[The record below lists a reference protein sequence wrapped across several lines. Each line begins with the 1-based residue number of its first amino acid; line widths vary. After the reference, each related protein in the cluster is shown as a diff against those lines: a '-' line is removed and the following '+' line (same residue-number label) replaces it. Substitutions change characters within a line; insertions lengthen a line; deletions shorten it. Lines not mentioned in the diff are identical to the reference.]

1 MAKEKIAFIINPQ
14 SGRKNRNV
22 SIESITKFLDS
33 KRFSPKFYTSEH
45 PGHANTLA
53 YQAASEGCKIIVAV
67 GGDGTVNEIA
77 SALVLLKLPLGII
90 PSGSGN
96 GLARHLKIPLSI
108 SKALQTINQGKIMH
122 IDAGKVNESWFF
134 CTSGIGFDAKIGYKF
149 SKLNKRG
156 FLGYFKA
163 IIQEFSK
170 YKIKK
175 YSFTIDG
182 RKYKRKAF
190 VITIANAS
198 QYGNNAFIAPNAST
212 TDGLL
217 DVCIVKPFPRWKVIF
232 LALRLMNRSINQSEY
247 YEYIRGKTIYFKKP
261 KKKYI
266 LHYDGEPIKF
276 KKEKIQIDIVPKLL
290 QVIVP
295 DH

>member
-22 SIESITKFLDS
+22 SVESINRFLDT
-33 KRFSPKFYTSEH
+33 KRFSPKFYKTKY

-53 YQAASEGCKIIVAV
+53 YQAASEGCKIVVAV
-67 GGDGTVNEIA
+67 GGDGTINEVA
-77 SALVLLKLPLGII
+77 SALILLKLPLGIV

-108 SKALQTINQGKIMH
+108 SKALQIINQGKIIH

-149 SKLNKRG
+149 SKLNERG
-156 FLGYFKA
+156 FLGYLKA
-163 IIQEFSK
+163 IIREFSK

-190 VITIANAS
+190 VITVANAS
-198 QYGNNAFIAPNAST
+198 QYGNNAFIAPDAST

-217 DVCIVKPFPRWKVIF
+217 DVCIVKSFPRWKVIF

-247 YEYIRGKTIYFKKP
+247 YEYIRGKTISFKKP

-276 KKEKIQIDIVPKLL
+276 KKGKIQIDVVPKLL

-295 DH
+295 DL